1 MDTKSEPTWR
11 LILDSADELSRTGGS
26 PFTLDTIIKHVQR
39 RDPARNRDSIA
50 PIIQGMTI
58 NAPGGPRSACGERL
72 RRVDRGL
79 YELLDPATN
88 SDVGEVE
95 PSEYPSAVGDPIDEL
110 RLVYQRRASIEEI
123 DDIIAGR
130 DEVIARYGRTF
141 HPDNLHQLTAD
152 EFKSFLLYE
161 NNRHWWGIHRHQTA
175 ITADM
180 EALRDALR
188 LLLDE
193 SKPIEQRLDRIVRG
207 EGASLVRGLGKAVL
221 TPILLVVHP
230 DRYGVWN
237 SIAESAMKRI
247 GIWPAFARGT
257 SFGHR
262 YSIVNRVLIDTA
274 AELGIDLWTL
284 DSLFWGVE
292 RMAQTW
298 TGDETTDA
306 SPPSLPRLLPSPDP
320 ESTAFSLERHLHDF
334 LRDNWDLTELGR
346 DWTLYEEGG
355 DLAGYE
361 YPTSVGRI
369 DLLARHREE
378 PRWLVIELKRA
389 QGSDQTVGQVTRYMG
404 WVRQHLCEA
413 DDRVEGL
420 VIAQSGDER
429 MRYALD
435 VVPDVSLKT
444 YEVEFRLSGP

>member
-161 NNRHWWGIHRHQTA
+161 NNRHWWGIHRHQTS

-180 EALRDALR
+180 
-188 LLLDE
+188 
-193 SKPIEQRLDRIVRG
+193 
-207 EGASLVRGLGKAVL
+207 
-221 TPILLVVHP
+221 
-230 DRYGVWN
+230 
-237 SIAESAMKRI
+237 
-247 GIWPAFARGT
+247 
-257 SFGHR
+257 
-262 YSIVNRVLIDTA
+262 
-274 AELGIDLWTL
+274 
-284 DSLFWGVE
+284 
-292 RMAQTW
+292 
-298 TGDETTDA
+298 
-306 SPPSLPRLLPSPDP
+306 
-320 ESTAFSLERHLHDF
+320 
-334 LRDNWDLTELGR
+334 
-346 DWTLYEEGG
+346 
-355 DLAGYE
+355 
-361 YPTSVGRI
+361 
-369 DLLARHREE
+369 
-378 PRWLVIELKRA
+378 
-389 QGSDQTVGQVTRYMG
+389 
-404 WVRQHLCEA
+404 
-413 DDRVEGL
+413 
-420 VIAQSGDER
+420 
-429 MRYALD
+429 
-435 VVPDVSLKT
+435 
-444 YEVEFRLSGP
+444 